1 MPIFSKPKSASLNP
15 DKLPNKKVYER
26 DRARV
31 NSGTP
36 AATSKVDADTF
47 SSLGVALEELKND
60 LIRIDNLISTFNEV
74 DVGKLDFGNFLNIVS
89 KASKLL
95 IKVQSGTITT
105 TQQIELQDYADKI
118 SNLFNNINDK
128 NEETLQDV
136 AQYDADEERELNTPE
151 EKYVRRVVQFFDV
164 IIKEMRQFLILLNSK
179 LVSSGNDANS
189 FVPPELSGINAEQY
203 VGAGFKTSWKLEKG
217 ASQYQNQ
224 KYI

>member
-128 NEETLQDV
+128 NEETQNDKDQYV
-136 AQYDADEERELNTPE
+136 ADGGRALTEG
-151 EKYVRRVVQFFDV
+151 EKYVDRVLSFFNI
-164 IIKEMRQFLILLNSK
+164 IIKELRQFLILLNSK